1 MGHLLNYS
9 AELTA
14 SWKHFAV
21 MLKYFDQKALY
32 SPSKVLELVT
42 PCIVSSTQQ
51 SFEIA
56 SNFPP
61 FFIFV
66 QAAEIYEEKGGR
78 REVGAK

>member
-1 MGHLLNYS
+1 
-9 AELTA
+9 
-14 SWKHFAV
+14 

-42 PCIVSSTQQ
+42 PCFVSSTQQ

-56 SNFPP
+56 SNFSP

-66 QAAEIYEEKGGR
+66 QATEIHGEK
-78 REVGAK
+78 ETNKTTAKIAWAQRKIGLVEGNSNVVI